1 MARTAEPVFLTE
13 NPGSYMPTTRP
24 EEGRPREESCAAN
37 YPETADEQEQNGP
50 VMNRKRTSLEHREDA
65 MAEHATLGRL
75 LAQ

>member
-24 EEGRPREESCAAN
+24 EEGRPREESCAGN
-37 YPETADEQEQNGP
+37 YPETADEQDQDGP
-50 VMNRKRTSLEHREDA
+50 ATNRKMTLLEHGEDA

-75 LAQ
+75 LSR